1 MVSRTVLRPSHIGAR
16 ALCEWAVDLWPYLN
30 GKALVSG
37 LKLEEMELS
46 DMLDVLHYYME
57 EDYNFSNAEQIEAK
71 SNLRKTIYRSM
82 YNTEYKFG
90 ASSGKNKT
98 YTASGVDL
106 DNLESVE
113 PVDPLKEPTKSY
125 VPPTDFNPESIKPFG
140 DVLDS
145 PINL

>member
-16 ALCEWAVDLWPYLN
+16 ALCEWAIDLWPYLN

-37 LKLEEMELS
+37 LKLEEMEIS

-57 EDYNFSNAEQIEAK
+57 EDYNFSSAEQIDAK
-71 SNLRKTIYRSM
+71 SSLRKTIYKSM
-82 YNTEYKFG
+82 YNTEYRFG
-90 ASSGKNKT
+90 ASSGSDKT
-98 YTASGVDL
+98 ITASGIDL
-106 DNLESVE
+106 DDLESVD
-113 PVDPLKEPTKSY
+113 PVDPMKGPTKSY

-140 DVLDS
+140 DVLDA